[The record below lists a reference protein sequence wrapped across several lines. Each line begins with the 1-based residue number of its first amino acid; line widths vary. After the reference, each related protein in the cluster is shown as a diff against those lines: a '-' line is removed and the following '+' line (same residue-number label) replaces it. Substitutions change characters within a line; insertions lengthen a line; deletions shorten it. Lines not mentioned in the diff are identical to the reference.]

1 MMSAGVP
8 VGTTMPCQAAAS
20 KPGMPDSAS
29 VGSSGIRAE
38 RLLPVTAKPRK
49 RLSRAYGSTVFMVSI
64 MNCV

>member
-1 MMSAGVP
+1 
-8 VGTTMPCQAAAS
+8 MPCQAAAS
-20 KPGMPDSAS
+20 KPGMPDSAR
-29 VGSSGIRAE
+29 VGSSGISAE